1 MEAHLCFL
9 FFTDPV
15 KVLVCDCIKLK
26 SFRMKCHLCVH
37 VLTQDGLKREEDLLS
52 CFSHHD
58 CRCHLQVLYLFGLK
72 FLHVIFKACGGPQTL
87 NFSFLEGRFELDVY
101 RKTTHRTSRDK

>member
-9 FFTDPV
+9 FFIDAV

-26 SFRMKCHLCVH
+26 SFSMKCHLCMH

-52 CFSHHD
+52 VSVTTTAGFTFKSCI
-58 CRCHLQVLYLFGLK
+58 
-72 FLHVIFKACGGPQTL
+72 FLAS
-87 NFSFLEGRFELDVY
+87 NFSM
-101 RKTTHRTSRDK
+101 